1 MNKNI
6 FVSEINESDFEE
18 KVIKES
24 HNSLVIVDF
33 WAPWCGPCKQ
43 LTPSLEKIINK
54 ANGKVKLIKINID
67 ENKQIAGQLRVQ
79 SIPAV
84 FAFKEGQPIDTFQGV
99 IPEGKIT
106 EFIEKN
112 LGEKIDTNYDDFYTN
127 IKNLILEKNTL
138 KAKELIANFLTKNPS
153 DGKSCGLYIDCL
165 IELKEYDEADNF
177 ITSIDKEVIKN
188 ADVKAAIKKLKIKK
202 DNVNG
207 PTIEELTKIHKR
219 EPNNIV
225 IIINL
230 ADKYFAENEFDKA
243 LEILLSNFKKDKN
256 KIKDKFINFFEALGN
271 THEKTVE
278 YRKKL
283 SSIMFS

>member
-127 IKNLILEKNTL
+127 IKKLILEKNIL

-165 IELKEYDEADNF
+165 IELNEYDEADNF
-177 ITSIDKEVIKN
+177 ITSIEKEIIKN

-207 PTIEELTKIHKR
+207 PALEELTKIHKR

-243 LEILLSNFKKDKN
+243 FEILLSNFKKDKN